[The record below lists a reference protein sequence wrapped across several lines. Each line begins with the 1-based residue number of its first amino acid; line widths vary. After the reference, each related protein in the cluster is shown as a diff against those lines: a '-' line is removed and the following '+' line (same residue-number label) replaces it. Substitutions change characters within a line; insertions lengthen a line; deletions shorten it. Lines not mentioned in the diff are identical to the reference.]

1 MTMRLSTEVLVI
13 GAGPAGTA
21 AAHWAAE
28 SGRMVVLLEKETMP
42 RERVCGDALTPKAV
56 GHLADM
62 GIEVNNKNFH
72 QHHGLRMTAH
82 GQSIELQWP
91 TDHDHPSHGL
101 AIRRRSLDKLLVEH
115 ADNTGAQVWTGV
127 EVTEPIIEHGHL
139 RGCRAMGSGCGSGPE
154 GEIEVR
160 ARFVIIADGPLSP
173 FGRSLGTARTRT
185 YAQGVAMRGYFP
197 SPRHSEKV
205 IESVFDLRDNT
216 GHQLPGYGW
225 IFPLGDGTVNTG
237 VGLLSHHHGNDPQ
250 SIRELFDK
258 WLLQIPEAWEVEIE
272 SIEGEPE
279 GGRLPMGASVRPRSG
294 PNWVVVGDAAGSVN
308 PFNGD
313 GVEPALSNG
322 RLAASVVNDAIRTGD
337 GLELRRYEKQLVSSY
352 DHYYRLGRLV
362 TKALGKPGLMR
373 RFTLLGIQS
382 RVLTEL
388 VMRISTNL
396 VNNDAGG
403 TESVYEIGKVVARL
417 IPDRD

>member
-13 GAGPAGTA
+13 GAGPAGAA

-28 SGRMVVLLEKETMP
+28 SGRMVVLLEREAMP
-42 RERVCGDALTPKAV
+42 RERICGDALTPKAV
-56 GHLADM
+56 GHLAEM
-62 GIEVNNKNFH
+62 GIDVTNSDFH

-82 GQSIELQWP
+82 GQSIELRWP
-91 TDHDHPSHGL
+91 TDHDHPNHGL
-101 AIRRRSLDKLLVEH
+101 VIRRRVLDNLLVEH
-115 ADNTGAQVWTGV
+115 ALGAGAQVWTGV

-139 RGCRAMGSGCGSGPE
+139 RGCRAVGAGCGSGPE

-160 ARFVIIADGPLSP
+160 ARFVGIADGPLSP
-173 FGRSLGTARTRT
+173 FGRALGTARTRT
-185 YAQGVAMRGYFP
+185 YAQGVAMRAYFS
-197 SPRHSEKV
+197 SPRHDDDI
-205 IESVFDLRDNT
+205 IESVFDLRDSA
-216 GHQLPGYGW
+216 GEQLPGYGW
-225 IFPLGDGTVNTG
+225 IFPVGDGTVNTG

-258 WLLQIPEAWEVEIE
+258 WLNQIPKAWEVDID
-272 SIEGEPE
+272 SIEGPPE

-322 RLAASVVNDAIRTGD
+322 RLAASVIDRAISTGD
-337 GLELRRYEKQLVSSY
+337 GLELRQYEKQLVSKY
-352 DHYYRLGRLV
+352 DHYYRLGRLA
-362 TKALGKPGLMR
+362 TKALGRPGLMR

-403 TESVYEIGKVVARL
+403 TESVYEIGKVIARL

>member
-13 GAGPAGTA
+13 GAGPAGAA

-62 GIEVNNKNFH
+62 GIDVTNKHFH

-101 AIRRRSLDKLLVEH
+101 VIRRRSLDKLLVEH
-115 ADNTGAQVWTGV
+115 ADKAGAQVWTGV
-127 EVTEPIIEHGHL
+127 EVLEPIIEHGHL
-139 RGCRAMGSGCGSGPE
+139 RGCRAIGSGYGSGPE

-185 YAQGVAMRGYFP
+185 YAQGVAIRGYFP
-197 SPRHSEKV
+197 SPRHSDNI
-205 IESVFDLRDNT
+205 IESVFDLRDSS
-216 GHQLPGYGW
+216 GRQLPGYGW
-225 IFPLGDGTVNTG
+225 IFPVGDGTVNTG

-258 WLLQIPEAWEVEIE
+258 WLSQIPETWAVDTD
-272 SIEGEPE
+272 SGEGEPE

-322 RLAASVVNDAIRTGD
+322 RLAASVINDAIRTGD
-337 GLELRRYEKQLVSSY
+337 GLELRRYEKQLASSY

-403 TESVYEIGKVVARL
+403 TESVYEIGKGIARL

>member
-13 GAGPAGTA
+13 GAGPAGAA
-21 AAHWAAE
+21 AAHWAAK
-28 SGRMVVLLEKETMP
+28 SGRMVVLLEKEIMP

-62 GIEVNNKNFH
+62 GIEVDNNNFH

-101 AIRRRSLDKLLVEH
+101 AIRRRSLDKLLMEH
-115 ADNTGAQVWTGV
+115 ADTTGAQVWTGV

-139 RGCRAMGSGCGSGPE
+139 RGCRAVGSGYGNGPE

-160 ARFVIIADGPLSP
+160 ARFVIIADGPLST
-173 FGRSLGTARTRT
+173 FGRALGTARTRT
-185 YAQGVAMRGYFP
+185 YAQGIAMRGYFP
-197 SPRHSEKV
+197 SPRSNENI
-205 IESVFDLRDNT
+205 IESVFDLRNST

-225 IFPLGDGTVNTG
+225 IFLLGDGTVNTG

-250 SIRELFDK
+250 SIRELFDQ
-258 WLLQIPEAWEVEIE
+258 WLQQIPEAWHVDTA
-272 SIEGEPE
+272 SIECEPE

-388 VMRISTNL
+388 VMRISTNV

>member
-1 MTMRLSTEVLVI
+1 
-13 GAGPAGTA
+13 
-21 AAHWAAE
+21 
-28 SGRMVVLLEKETMP
+28 
-42 RERVCGDALTPKAV
+42 
-56 GHLADM
+56 
-62 GIEVNNKNFH
+62 
-72 QHHGLRMTAH
+72 
-82 GQSIELQWP
+82 
-91 TDHDHPSHGL
+91 
-101 AIRRRSLDKLLVEH
+101 
-115 ADNTGAQVWTGV
+115 
-127 EVTEPIIEHGHL
+127 
-139 RGCRAMGSGCGSGPE
+139 
-154 GEIEVR
+154 
-160 ARFVIIADGPLSP
+160 
-173 FGRSLGTARTRT
+173 
-185 YAQGVAMRGYFP
+185 MRGYFP
-197 SPRHSEKV
+197 SPRHSEEV
-205 IESVFDLRDNT
+205 IESVFDLRDST

-258 WLLQIPEAWEVEIE
+258 WLLQIPEAWEVDTDG
-272 SIEGEPE
+272 IEGEPE